1 MELWVLRGHRWCPA
15 AHKSPGKLHA
25 MFNFS
30 LSVHM
35 SIFLGKGSIAFIR
48 FSKIQNPESVKKKKK
63 KESCSSFK
71 ILPNLRP
78 CSLIKSC

>member
-1 MELWVLRGHRWCPA
+1 MELWVLRGHRWCLA

-48 FSKIQNPESVKKKKK
+48 FSRFRIQKVLKKKK
-63 KESCSSFK
+63 
-71 ILPNLRP
+71 ILFQL
-78 CSLIKSC
+78 